1 MLVLNYSPFH
11 GIFNINIDEKQTKM
25 DGRNIIEADST
36 IYSWEIECA
45 AQFVKIMIAYQKV

>member
-11 GIFNINIDEKQTKM
+11 GIFNINIDEKTKM